1 MLPFAGVLAL
11 VFMVYCFFI
20 PAESILFLAYCMGCS
35 FIFIG
40 YLAYSSKSY
49 FHHPFIFILFTVFI
63 GVTLR
68 AFLMVKNSGNDPRI
82 NDMFL
87 RNEPVPFFVMPAFM
101 LFTAFILFIIG
112 YFITRTK
119 INFSKYT
126 LFRKDYPWQQDRLY
140 ILIVTF
146 FVVAIVGII
155 LFLRA
160 MGITSILSDISG
172 KRFLK
177 VEGAESYL
185 TTSFSYYRL
194 MVDFIKPAMYIFILN
209 FIIEKKRIISWH
221 GLMLILL
228 VMGNLFFPF
237 FTSSRS
243 DLLTIFLNVM
253 IIVSLTGKLKA
264 KLVLPLIIVPVLLF
278 NIITL
283 LRPSGDVTTENTE
296 ISVFDPF
303 IFNKNLLDISKTG
316 HIINGV
322 PEKIEFMYGS
332 SFLAVI
338 YSPIPRVL
346 WPQKPAVSIGKD
358 ISHKIYGFSN
368 KVQAGIPP
376 GIAAE
381 LYVNFGYA
389 GILVGFFLIGM
400 LLKWLYAGFEF
411 SKGMNK
417 NRAILYTTIVVD
429 LTITLFGSSINQ
441 TLIGVAQAF
450 IPMYIALKIITD
462 SSSKRVLKEIKSK

>member
-1 MLPFAGVLAL
+1 MAGILA
-11 VFMVYCFFI
+11 VMFIVYSFFI
-20 PAESILFLAYCMGCS
+20 TVDSLMFLAYAVGCS

-68 AFLMVKNSGNDPRI
+68 AFLMVNDSGDDPRI

-87 RNEPVPFFVMPAFM
+87 RNQPVPFFVMPAFM
-101 LFTAFILFIIG
+101 LFTGFIVFIIG
-112 YFITRTK
+112 YFITRSK
-119 INFSKYT
+119 INFNRYKLY
-126 LFRKDYPWQQDRLY
+126 RRDYNWHQQRLY
-140 ILIVTF
+140 ILIAAF
-146 FVVAIVGII
+146 FIVAIVGII

-209 FIIEKKRIISWH
+209 FILEKKRILSLH
-221 GLMLILL
+221 GLILL
-228 VMGNLFFPF
+228 LLVLGNLFFPF

-243 DLLTIFLNVM
+243 DLLTIFLNVL

-264 KLVLPLIIVPVLLF
+264 RLVLPLIIVPVLLF

-283 LRPSGDVTTENTE
+283 LRPAGTVTTENTG

-322 PEKIEFMYGS
+322 PEKMNFMYGT
-332 SFLAVI
+332 SFLSVI

-358 ISHKIYGFSN
+358 ISHKIYGLSN

-381 LYVNFGYA
+381 LFLNFGYA
-389 GILVGFFLIGM
+389 GILIGFFLIGM
-400 LLKWLYAGFEF
+400 LLKWLYSGFEF
-411 SKGMNK
+411 AKGMNK
-417 NRAILYTTIVVD
+417 NRVILYTTIVVD
-429 LTITLFGSSINQ
+429 ITITLFGSSINQ
-441 TLIGVAQAF
+441 TLVGVAQAY

-462 SSSKRVLKEIKSK
+462 YSSKPAFKAVRR